1 MAAVQCQGKF
11 IYPSVPVSV
20 MRALSL
26 AALVFCG
33 PGCHGDPQDC
43 LADVYTGYADAQ
55 RTWQRSL
62 RGMIV
67 SARVEFTELA
77 QLAADLQLAMIDK
90 GEARFRYLVDQA
102 SDRLNLDGGLAG
114 FVNIGLVW
122 SDEDNLALMANNP
135 DYRALEE
142 RISRLRADNDT
153 RPDWPALRTYFRTE
167 MSASEPY
174 ADALERLASST
185 AEWEDRLDAC
195 TV

>member
-1 MAAVQCQGKF
+1 
-11 IYPSVPVSV
+11 

-33 PGCHGDPQDC
+33 PGIHGDSQDC

-62 RGMIV
+62 RDMIV

-102 SDRLNLDGGLAG
+102 PDRLNLDGGLAG
-114 FVNIGLVW
+114 FVNVGLAW
-122 SDEDNLALMANNP
+122 SDEDNLALMANDP

-167 MSASEPY
+167 LSASAPY

-185 AEWEDRLDAC
+185 AEWERRLDAC

>member
-1 MAAVQCQGKF
+1 MAAF
-11 IYPSVPVSV
+11 
-20 MRALSL
+20 
-26 AALVFCG
+26 VFCG
-33 PGCHGDPQDC
+33 PSTRGDSQDC

-62 RGMIV
+62 RDMIV
-67 SARVEFTELA
+67 STRAEFTEVA

-102 SDRLNLDGGLAG
+102 PDRLNLDGGLAG
-114 FVNIGLVW
+114 FVNVGLAW
-122 SDEDNLALMANNP
+122 SDEDNLALMAYDP

-142 RISRLRADNDT
+142 RISRLRADSDT

-167 MSASEPY
+167 LSASNPY
-174 ADALERLASST
+174 ADALERLGSST